1 MMKKMM
7 MMMMKMMMVMMMMMM
22 MKMMIKSMLMTVFLM
37 MYLENFLKQKAKI
50 RIIIGETITTTT
62 TTITTKTIKEL
73 IMVLEVN
80 LTVRPVHPL
89 IQVKHFY
96 LRSKML
102 STESGG
108 QALLSGFCADLQI
121 NLIPLGYPVV
131 FVACRDNFNRGSKP
145 FSLRSFHSGY
155 RDQALFNK
163 KVLTSI
169 MTYFFHFL
177 KLIVLGFYYCVMGG
191 SNANGPVSAVSV
203 LNTGWYHNCFCFK
216 YRFVSQLFL
225 F

>member
-1 MMKKMM
+1 M
-7 MMMMKMMMVMMMMMM
+7 
-22 MKMMIKSMLMTVFLM
+22 
-37 MYLENFLKQKAKI
+37 
-50 RIIIGETITTTT
+50 
-62 TTITTKTIKEL
+62 
-73 IMVLEVN
+73 
-80 LTVRPVHPL
+80 
-89 IQVKHFY
+89 
-96 LRSKML
+96 
-102 STESGG
+102 
-108 QALLSGFCADLQI
+108 LSGFCADLRI

>member
-7 MMMMKMMMVMMMMMM
+7 MMMMKMMMVMMMMMMMIMM

-62 TTITTKTIKEL
+62 IKEL

-108 QALLSGFCADLQI
+108 
-121 NLIPLGYPVV
+121 
-131 FVACRDNFNRGSKP
+131 
-145 FSLRSFHSGY
+145 
-155 RDQALFNK
+155 
-163 KVLTSI
+163 
-169 MTYFFHFL
+169 
-177 KLIVLGFYYCVMGG
+177 
-191 SNANGPVSAVSV
+191 
-203 LNTGWYHNCFCFK
+203 
-216 YRFVSQLFL
+216 
-225 F
+225 